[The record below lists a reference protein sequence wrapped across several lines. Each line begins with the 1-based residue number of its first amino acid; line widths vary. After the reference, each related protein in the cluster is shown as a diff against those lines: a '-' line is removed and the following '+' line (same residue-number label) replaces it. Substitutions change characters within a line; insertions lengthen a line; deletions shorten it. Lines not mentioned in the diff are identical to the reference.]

1 MAKLDANSEFE
12 KGRALSVPV
21 VMVPRSGKEW
31 LFIDS
36 AYENGYFKIEP
47 MTG

>member
-21 VMVPRSGKEW
+21 VKVPRSVKEW
-31 LFIDS
+31 LCI
-36 AYENGYFKIEP
+36 AV
-47 MTG
+47 TV

>member
-21 VMVPRSGKEW
+21 VKVPRSVKE
-31 LFIDS
+31 IGR
-36 AYENGYFKIEP
+36 AHV
-47 MTG
+47 